1 MNVAKKREVLSRI
14 NDSVIANKRTRPL
27 VANPQMA
34 GSSKWQVV
42 RDTMH
47 VLGERKIHV
56 RTTRGGSITL
66 VVEPRVPISF
76 VLSEV
81 IRKFGEEHDGDDDLV
96 ALAQEN
102 KLQDGTP
109 VKQLGL
115 SWEVVE
121 CLPREAWCVLY
132 CTVLY

>member
-1 MNVAKKREVLSRI
+1 M
-14 NDSVIANKRTRPL
+14 
-27 VANPQMA
+27 
-34 GSSKWQVV
+34 V
-42 RDTMH
+42 RDNVH
-47 VLGERKIHV
+47 KLGKRNIHV
-56 RTTRGGSITL
+56 RTMGGDSTT
-66 VVEPRVPISF
+66 VVVDPRVSISF

-115 SWEVVE
+115 SWEVAE
-121 CLPREAWCVLY
+121 CLPREAWCVL
-132 CTVLY
+132 